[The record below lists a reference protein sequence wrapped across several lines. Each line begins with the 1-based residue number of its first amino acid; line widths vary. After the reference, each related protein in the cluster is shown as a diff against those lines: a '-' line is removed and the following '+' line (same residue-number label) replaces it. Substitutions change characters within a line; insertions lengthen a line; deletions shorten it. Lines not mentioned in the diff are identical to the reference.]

1 MAATTTLGRD
11 TSCTTRLFAGRV
23 VEGARLLA
31 EAYFRRLTTER
42 GALLDDPDYGLA
54 VSGLLNAGLTVS
66 ELASIPGRIRN
77 ELEKD
82 DRGKREAL
90 RVVVR
95 RSTTNVAAYTIAIH
109 GETQDGDGFD
119 LVLSVDEVTVQILG
133 VAA

>member
-11 TSCTTRLFAGRV
+11 TACTTRLFAGRTV
-23 VEGARLLA
+23 TGARLLA
-31 EAYFRRLTTER
+31 EAYFRRLTTNR
-42 GALLDDPDYGLA
+42 GELLDDPNYGLGL
-54 VSGLLNAGLTVS
+54 SSLLNSAMTAT

-77 ELEKD
+77 ELDKD

-95 RSTTNVAAYTIAIH
+95 RSTTNAAHYAIAIH

-119 LVLSVDEVTVQILG
+119 LVLSVDEVTVELLG
-133 VAA
+133 VAT